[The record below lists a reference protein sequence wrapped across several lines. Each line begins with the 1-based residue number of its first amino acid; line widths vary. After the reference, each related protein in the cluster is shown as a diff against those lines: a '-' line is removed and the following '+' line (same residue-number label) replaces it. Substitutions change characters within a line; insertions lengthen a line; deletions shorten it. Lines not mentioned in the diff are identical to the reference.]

1 MSSLKAKIVQH
12 LDDLPENTLQQVFDY
27 IEFLNWRKENIRIKS
42 TSVDEKA
49 DLEQDAA
56 WLETDLS
63 NLGEYEP
70 YEWQEEELNQGFPIE
85 IDLDRGIV
93 AIQE

>member
-12 LDDLPENTLQQVFDY
+12 LDELPENILQKVFDY
-27 IEFLNWRKENIRIKS
+27 IEFLNWRKENIRIES
-42 TSVDEKA
+42 TSVDEKT

-70 YEWQEEELNQGFPIE
+70 YEWQEGEPNLGIPIE
-85 IDLDRGIV
+85 IDLDRGIIV
-93 AIQE
+93 IPE